1 VSAKQAGGPVSP
13 LAPPSFPELPPVRGL
28 KAAIGRLGL
37 YKHARDD
44 LMVVAFD
51 EGTSVGGAFTLSQTR
66 SADVEWC
73 KAALTRGAGL
83 AGALVCNAGNS
94 NAFTGPKGVAKNK
107 ATTEAAAKLAGCAP
121 ENVFIAATG
130 VIGQPVRPDLI
141 AEALPAQWAALAPVN
156 WEKLASAFM
165 TTDTFAKGSGRTI
178 EIGGKT
184 VHIAGVA
191 KGSGM
196 IAPNMAT
203 MLVFLFT
210 DAALAPSITQALVSG
225 HVDGTFN
232 SITVDGDT
240 STSDT
245 LLLFATGAS
254 GAPVIE
260 RMSDPRLA
268 PLSDAV
274 RDVMMDLALQVV
286 RDGEG
291 ARKLV
296 RIEITGA
303 ESEVSARRIGMS
315 IANSPLVKTAIAGED
330 ANWGR
335 VVMAVGKAGE
345 KIAID
350 RLAIRFGGQWT
361 AKVGGWTAYD
371 EPAVDAHMKGEEI
384 DILVDVGVG
393 KASAIVWTCDLTK
406 RYIEINGDYRS

>member
-1 VSAKQAGGPVSP
+1 M
-13 LAPPSFPELPPVRGL
+13 
-28 KAAIGRLGL
+28 KAAVGRLGL
-37 YKHARDD
+37 YKHERDD
-44 LMVVAFD
+44 LMVVTFD
-51 EGTSVGGAFTLSQTR
+51 KGTTVGGAFTLSQTR

-73 KAALTRGAGL
+73 KAALTRGGGL
-83 AGALVCNAGNS
+83 ASALVCNAGNS
-94 NAFTGPKGVAKNK
+94 NAFTGPAGVAKNK
-107 ATTEAAAKLAGCAP
+107 ATTETVAKLTGCAP
-121 ENVFIAATG
+121 ENVFVAATG
-130 VIGQPVRPDLI
+130 VIGQPMPPTRLAD
-141 AEALPAQWAALAPVN
+141 ALPPYFNALGTPD
-156 WEKLASAFM
+156 WLKLASAFM
-165 TTDTFAKGSGRTI
+165 TTDTFAKGAGKTI

-184 VHIAGVA
+184 INIAGIA

-203 MLVFLFT
+203 MLAFVFT
-210 DAALAPSITQALVSG
+210 DAALAPNITQALISR
-225 HVDGTFN
+225 HVDATFN

-254 GAPVIE
+254 GAPAIE

-268 PLSDAV
+268 PLSDAI
-274 RDVMMDLALQVV
+274 RDVLMDLALQVV

-291 ARKLV
+291 ATKLV
-296 RIEITGA
+296 RIEIVNA
-303 ESEVSARRIGMS
+303 ESEGSARRIGMS

-345 KIAID
+345 KIDIN
-350 RLAIRFGGQWT
+350 RLAIRFGGEWT
-361 AKVGGWTAYD
+361 AKDGGWTVYD
-371 EPAVDAHMKGEEI
+371 EPAVDAHMKGQEI

-393 KASAIVWTCDLTK
+393 KASAVVWTCDLTK

>member
-1 VSAKQAGGPVSP
+1 MSAKQAGGPVSP
-13 LAPPSFPELPPVRGL
+13 LAPPSFPILPAVRGL
-28 KAAIGRLGL
+28 QAAIGRLGL

-51 EGTSVGGAFTLSQTR
+51 KATSVGGAFTQSQTR

-73 KAALTRGAGL
+73 KAALLRGAGL
-83 AGALVCNAGNS
+83 ARALVCNAGNS
-94 NAFTGPKGVAKNK
+94 NAFTGPAGVAKNK

-130 VIGQPVRPDLI
+130 VIGQPLRPEML
-141 AEALPAQWAALAPVN
+141 AEALPAQWSALAAPD
-156 WEKLASAFM
+156 WEKLARAFM
-165 TTDTFAKGSGRTI
+165 TTDTFPKGAGKTV
-178 EIGGKT
+178 EIGGKS
-184 VHIAGVA
+184 VNIAGIA

-203 MLVFLFT
+203 MLAFVFT
-210 DAALAPSITQALVSG
+210 DAALAPSVTQALVSR
-225 HVDGTFN
+225 HVDATFN

-254 GAPVIE
+254 GAPPIE

-274 RDVMMDLALQVV
+274 RDVLMDLALQVV

-291 ARKLV
+291 ATKLV
-296 RIEITGA
+296 RIEIAGA
-303 ESEVSARRIGMS
+303 ESEGAARRIGMA

-345 KIAID
+345 KIAVD
-350 RLAIRFGGQWT
+350 RLAIRFGGQWS
-361 AKVGGWTAYD
+361 AKDGGWTAYD
-371 EPAVDAHMKGEEI
+371 EPAVDAHMKGQEI

-393 KASAIVWTCDLTK
+393 KGAAVVWTCDLTK

>member
-1 VSAKQAGGPVSP
+1 VSGKAAGVSP
-13 LAPPSFPELPPVRGL
+13 LAPSSFPVLPQVAGV

-44 LMVVAFD
+44 LMVVTFAAPA
-51 EGTSVGGAFTLSQTR
+51 SVGGAFTLSQTR

-73 KAALTRGAGL
+73 KSALTRGGIAH
-83 AGALVCNAGNS
+83 ALVCNAGNS
-94 NAFTGPKGVAKNK
+94 NAFTGKAGIAKNQ
-107 ATTEAAAKLAGCAP
+107 ATTSAAANLASCAAD
-121 ENVFIAATG
+121 NVYLAATG
-130 VIGQPVRPDLI
+130 VIGQPLAPDRV
-141 AEALPAQWAALAPVN
+141 AAALPECWGRLAPPS
-156 WEKLASAFM
+156 WEQVARAFM
-165 TTDTFAKGSGRTI
+165 TTDTFPKAAGKTVM
-178 EIGGKT
+178 IGGKS
-184 VHIAGVA
+184 VNLVGVA

-203 MLVFLFT
+203 MLAFLFT
-210 DAALAPSITQALVSG
+210 DAALSPNVAQALVSA
-225 HVDGTFN
+225 HVDQTFN
-232 SITVDGDT
+232 AITVDGDT

-245 LLLFATGAS
+245 ILLFATGAS
-254 GAPVIE
+254 GAPRIE
-260 RMSDPRLA
+260 SVDDPRLA

-291 ARKLV
+291 ATKLV
-296 RIEITGA
+296 RIEIA
-303 ESEVSARRIGMS
+303 NAQSEASARRIGLA

-345 KIAID
+345 PIAID
-350 RLAIRFGGQWT
+350 KLAIRFGGQWT
-361 AKVGGWTAYD
+361 AKDGGAATYD

-384 DILVDVGVG
+384 DVLVDVGIG
-393 KASAIVWTCDLTK
+393 KANAVVWTCDLTK